1 MLKKIFLV
9 VVALITIVGC
19 GKSAT
24 NDKTDSSNIVI
35 DEQTT
40 KIHFVELSNQNENLL
55 SIEYRITNQT
65 KESIG
70 PFYVNYVIH
79 GQTLLD
85 LLGFNEYSSY
95 KELGGEGIK
104 LESGDTYQGGDNL
117 QVSKE
122 KGDFINFQDE
132 DSNAI
137 EIQIVDIESETVLT
151 SHKIHKFSFVSDGSL
166 SQLLDKTSKDG
177 SFLFE
182 NLPWLITKQEVIDQQ
197 VQGAIQSEET
207 DRLVVEGDFDLDAKV
222 KQTVIYNF
230 QDDQLVSG
238 EYWFVTSD
246 EQYFV
251 EMGKE
256 LKALLTNGLSEP
268 RTNNLAVLDQAARS
282 SEQGEHMIWE
292 GLDLSGLRINLLM
305 TDQGDYLL
313 QIHATSPQPER
324 EGLQ

>member
-1 MLKKIFLV
+1 MLKRIFLI
-9 VVALITIVGC
+9 VVALITIAGC
-19 GKSAT
+19 GKSAA
-24 NDKTDSSNIVI
+24 NDNTDSSNIVI

-55 SIEYRITNQT
+55 SIEYQITNQT
-65 KESIG
+65 KENIG

-122 KGDFINFQDE
+122 KNDFINFQDE
-132 DSNAI
+132 NSNAI
-137 EIQIVDIESETVLT
+137 EIQIVDIETETVLT
-151 SHKIHKFSFVSDGSL
+151 SLKIHKFSFVNDGSL
-166 SQLLDKTSKDG
+166 SQLLEKTSKDG

-182 NLPWLITKQEVIDQQ
+182 NLPWLISKQEVIDQQ

-207 DRLVVEGDFDLDAKV
+207 NRIIVEGALDLDAEV
-222 KQTVIYNF
+222 EQTVIYNF

-292 GLDLSGLRINLLM
+292 GLDRSGLRINLLM